1 MQETRARQVPGR
13 RQGIMIRGDIFFSL
27 AVRSVRINFLR
38 SMLAAIGIVIGVVA
52 ISSMGMLGTNMQL
65 EVKDQLSSSANTIVV
80 TPDVVRLGPTGF
92 VPGSSSSSTTGITKN
107 DLAKITNAVGS
118 NGTVIPIYSTSTEF
132 TINSISGRGSVYG
145 LDPLDIPKFL
155 ALNQSYGNGTT
166 DIGAGEVLVGAEIAE
181 NFNLKVGTR
190 IRIGSFNSASRP
202 ELRIAGVL
210 QPRGTVADGVSTD
223 NGIVVNDNWYTNQ
236 YGGEDEWNQVNVIV
250 NDVDNI
256 SDIES
261 AISGKVNTNEK
272 TPVIR
277 IRDATS
283 QLATETSALSTVTT
297 FIMAIGGISLL
308 VAAVS
313 IFNVMMMSVSE
324 RIQEIGIL
332 LSIGT
337 EKGEVRRM
345 FLYEALILGLIGAVV
360 GGIMSFVIG
369 YSVVN
374 AMLGTTQYFF
384 TPASLMYIP
393 YGMIIGVVVCVGSGM
408 YPAWAAS
415 NLDPIDALRAE

>member
-1 MQETRARQVPGR
+1 
-13 RQGIMIRGDIFFSL
+13 MIKGDIFFNL
-27 AVRSVRINFLR
+27 AVRSVRLNFLR

-65 EVKDQLSSSANTIVV
+65 EVKDQLSASANTIVISSD
-80 TPDVVRLGPTGF
+80 TVRMGPVGF
-92 VPGSSSSSTTGITKN
+92 SPSSSAATGVTK
-107 DLAKITNAVGS
+107 DELTKIKTVVGS
-118 NGTVIPIYSTSTEF
+118 NGTVIPIYSTNTEF

-145 LDPLDIPKFL
+145 LDPIDIPKFL
-155 ALNQSYGNGTT
+155 SLNQSYGNGTT
-166 DIGAGEVLVGAEIAE
+166 DIGGGQVLVGADIAE
-181 NFNLKVGTR
+181 NFDLKVGTR
-190 IRIGSFNSASRP
+190 IRIGSFSSASRP

-223 NGIVVNDNWYTNQ
+223 NGIVVNDNWYTNE
-236 YGGEDEWNQVNVIV
+236 YGGDDEWNQVNIIV

-256 SDIES
+256 DDIES
-261 AISGKVNTNEK
+261 AVSAKLNTNPK

-283 QLATETSALSTVTT
+283 QLATETAALSTVTT

-324 RIQEIGIL
+324 RVQEIGIL

-337 EKGEVRRM
+337 ETGEVRRM
-345 FLYEALILGLIGAVV
+345 FLYEAFILGLLGAAV
-360 GGIMSFVIG
+360 GGICSLAIG
-369 YSVVN
+369 YTVVEAMIGTTAYFFEPASILYIPA
-374 AMLGTTQYFF
+374 AML
-384 TPASLMYIP
+384 
-393 YGMIIGVVVCVGSGM
+393 IGVVVCVISGM
-408 YPAWAAS
+408 YPAWRAS
-415 NLDPIDALRAE
+415 NMDPIDAIRSEE